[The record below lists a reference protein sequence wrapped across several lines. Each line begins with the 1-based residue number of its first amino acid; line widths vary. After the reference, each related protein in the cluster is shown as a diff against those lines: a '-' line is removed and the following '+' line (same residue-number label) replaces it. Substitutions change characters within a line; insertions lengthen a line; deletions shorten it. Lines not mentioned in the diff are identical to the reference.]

1 MAALEDPHAVGTP
14 VLLTERQDRDVER
27 ELRVLYEIIH
37 TVASTLDLERVLQAI
52 VRLVTEAVGAHA
64 TYIFLSEDRGRRIVL
79 RAASSRYAHLC
90 GTVSMSAGEG
100 IAGWVLQH
108 VQPVFIPD
116 GALSDP
122 RIRYFPEFEEEK
134 YQSLVS
140 VPLVAKGGKAIG
152 VIALHAEAPRV
163 FTPDDAA
170 FMLHVASL
178 VAYAIENA
186 RLYERTRRSL
196 TELERLSKL
205 GAQIARAETTEELL
219 EATVEHAETLIEA
232 ESLRIYLLEPS
243 GDRLRMRAASRGSSA
258 GPTVVSLPELG
269 GELRRKQGSGGTI
282 TSVLAGALWGA
293 PAMRSALVAPLVA
306 GDEVLG
312 FLVAKL
318 ADDRR
323 AGERERD
330 LANSIATQTALGL
343 KRLQLTE
350 RLAERNLI
358 KDLFDALSSGRG
370 GPAVASQAARLGVD
384 TEAPH
389 IVAWCTPA
397 PTGEAFFSAA
407 DALEVALA
415 RELPGALVDRRDDA
429 VRFLVP
435 LPSDDGEHA
444 IACIEEIASAL
455 GSPLHVGISNVCAGP
470 GACAAGFS
478 EARQAA
484 RALPVIKP
492 AGRALRYEELGIYK
506 YLLRVPLEERVRDRH
521 GDMLRAIREHDR
533 KRQSQLLQTLEEFLH
548 QRGHV
553 TATAK
558 ALYVHPNTLRQRLRR
573 ISELTGFES
582 HDADWLMLEI
592 ALKLL
597 KLEEVYPPNVTRET

>member
-1 MAALEDPHAVGTP
+1 MFDNDSNALVVVH
-14 VLLTERQDRDVER
+14 ER
-27 ELRVLYEIIH
+27 
-37 TVASTLDLERVLQAI
+37 LQ
-52 VRLVTEAVGAHA
+52 
-64 TYIFLSEDRGRRIVL
+64 
-79 RAASSRYAHLC
+79 
-90 GTVSMSAGEG
+90 
-100 IAGWVLQH
+100 
-108 VQPVFIPD
+108 
-116 GALSDP
+116 
-122 RIRYFPEFEEEK
+122 
-134 YQSLVS
+134 
-140 VPLVAKGGKAIG
+140 
-152 VIALHAEAPRV
+152 
-163 FTPDDAA
+163 
-170 FMLHVASL
+170 
-178 VAYAIENA
+178 
-186 RLYERTRRSL
+186 
-196 TELERLSKL
+196 RLSKL
-205 GAQIARAETTEELL
+205 GARIARAETTEELL

-232 ESLRIYLLEPS
+232 ESLRIYLLEPT
-243 GDRLRMRAASRGSSA
+243 GDRLRMRAASRGA
-258 GPTVVSLPELG
+258 ATGPTVVSLPELG

-358 KDLFDALSSGRG
+358 KDLFDALSSGRDG
-370 GPAVASQAARLGVD
+370 SAVAAQAARLGID

-397 PTGEAFFSAA
+397 RAGEAFFSAA
-407 DALEVALA
+407 DALESALA
-415 RELPGALVDRRDDA
+415 REIPGALVDRRDDA

-435 LPSDDGEHA
+435 LPSDDGEQALVH
-444 IACIEEIASAL
+444 IEEIAGAL
-455 GSPLHVGISNVCAGP
+455 PTPLLVGISNVCSGP

-521 GDMLRAIREHDR
+521 GDMLRTIREHDR

-573 ISELTGFES
+573 ISELTGFEPR
-582 HDADWLMLEI
+582 DADWLMLEI